1 MFFLGEFVSNLKFHA
16 QNEFVAAGWCD
27 TNGVFKDEMQ
37 QAICEHVLKLL
48 EVFSEEGHSGSS
60 APYAIN
66 LFSTLAKFKPIAPLT
81 GEDWEWVDVAE
92 YNGSPLWQNKR
103 CSSVFKDETGVYDI
117 DGRVFWEWYRNS
129 ETGEVYKT
137 YFTSKGSRVYITFP
151 YTKPEHPEYVFS
163 PTDEFPNEV
172 LE

>member
-1 MFFLGEFVSNLKFHA
+1 MSTLKFHA

-66 LFSTLAKFKPIAPLT
+66 LFSTLAKFKPITPLT

-129 ETGEVYKT
+129 ESGKVYKT

>member
-1 MFFLGEFVSNLKFHA
+1 MSNLKFHA

-27 TNGVFKDEMQ
+27 ANGVFKDEMQ
-37 QAICEHVLKLL
+37 QEICEHVLKLL
-48 EVFSEEGHSGSS
+48 EVFSEGNHAGSS

-66 LFSTLAKFKPIAPLT
+66 LFSTLAKFKPITPLT

-129 ETGEVYKT
+129 ESGKVYKT

-151 YTKPEHPEYVFS
+151 YAKPERPEYVFS

>member
-1 MFFLGEFVSNLKFHA
+1 MSNLKFHA

-37 QAICEHVLKLL
+37 QLICENILELL
-48 EVFSEEGHSGSS
+48 EVFSKHNYSGSS

-81 GEDWEWVDVAE
+81 GEDCEWVDVAE
-92 YNGSPLWQNKR
+92 YNGSLMWQNKR
-103 CSSVFKDETGVYDI
+103 CSSVFKDETGTYDI
-117 DGRVFWEWYRNS
+117 DGRVFWEWYRNN
-129 ETGEVYKT
+129 ETDEVYKT
-137 YFTSKGSRVYITFP
+137 YFTSKGSRVYINFP
-151 YTKPEHPEYVFS
+151 YTKPERPEYVFMPS
-163 PTDEFPNEV
+163 DEFPNEV

>member
-1 MFFLGEFVSNLKFHA
+1 MSNLKFHA

-48 EVFSEEGHSGSS
+48 EVFSEENHSGSS

-66 LFSTLAKFKPIAPLT
+66 LFSTLAKFKPITPLT

-103 CSSVFKDETGVYDI
+103 CSSVFKDATGVYDI
-117 DGRVFWEWYRNS
+117 DGRIFWEWYRNS

-151 YTKPEHPEYVFS
+151 YTKPERPEYVFS

>member
-129 ETGEVYKT
+129 ESGEVYKT

-151 YTKPEHPEYVFS
+151 YAKPEHPEYVFS

>member
-1 MFFLGEFVSNLKFHA
+1 MSNLKFHA

-66 LFSTLAKFKPIAPLT
+66 LFSTLAKFKPIVPLT
-81 GEDWEWVDVAE
+81 GEDWEWNDVAE
-92 YNGSPLWQNKR
+92 NNGSPLWQNKR
-103 CSSVFKDETGVYDI
+103 CSSVFKDDTGVYDI

-129 ETGEVYKT
+129 KTDEVYKT
-137 YFTSKGSRVYITFP
+137 YFTNRNSRVYITFP

-163 PTDEFPNEV
+163 PTDEYPNETIG
-172 LE
+172 

>member
-48 EVFSEEGHSGSS
+48 EVFSEENHSGSS

-66 LFSTLAKFKPIAPLT
+66 LFSTLAKFKPITPLT

-103 CSSVFKDETGVYDI
+103 CSSVFKDATGVYDI
-117 DGRVFWEWYRNS
+117 DGRIFWEWYRNS

-151 YTKPEHPEYVFS
+151 YTKPERPEYVFS